1 MKSKI
6 HEFSSISKDA
16 MSKTILRLTALSI
29 ILLPFGACGGKKS
42 ATAAAPAAPA
52 PVAQTAPDD
61 SYRLV
66 VSFYSEGGG
75 ADMKTKDEFEKFL
88 NGNAKK
94 IAFEPTRWGR
104 EGETDY
110 CLKLSELNAV
120 EQADFVK
127 KAKELLA
134 KTKLVHV
141 DENAK
146 CVHKH

>member
-1 MKSKI
+1 M
-6 HEFSSISKDA
+6 
-16 MSKTILRLTALSI
+16 KTILRLTVLGI
-29 ILLPFGACGGKKS
+29 LLLPFAACGGKKT
-42 ATAAAPAAPA
+42 ATATAPPAAP

-75 ADMKTKDEFEKFL
+75 VDMKTKDEFEKFL
-88 NGNAKK
+88 NSNAKK

-110 CLKLSELNAV
+110 CLKLSELSSS

-127 KAKELLA
+127 KAKELLS
-134 KTKLVHV
+134 KTKLVHF

>member
-1 MKSKI
+1 M
-6 HEFSSISKDA
+6 
-16 MSKTILRLTALSI
+16 KTILRLTASG
-29 ILLPFGACGGKKS
+29 ILLLLLGACHSKKN
-42 ATAAAPAAPA
+42 ATAAAPPPAPA
-52 PVAQTAPDD
+52 ATQAVPDD

-66 VSFYSEGGG
+66 VSFYSEGAGV
-75 ADMKTKDEFEKFL
+75 DMKVKDEFEKFL
-88 NGNAKK
+88 NSNAKK

-110 CLKLSELNAV
+110 CLKLSELSAS
-120 EQADFVK
+120 EQADLVK
-127 KAKELLA
+127 RAKELLS